1 MRGAW
6 LAGVTGRCRA
16 DDAGVTWGKRGKGR
30 GRGVQFAGRTEPD
43 PLSLLLAQG
52 IGDAQRVGIVGHSF
66 GGYSTLLGLTFQPE
80 LFKVGMPP
88 SLNPMPA
95 CMRNRRW

>member
-1 MRGAW
+1 MGKE
-6 LAGVTGRCRA
+6 GERA
-16 DDAGVTWGKRGKGR
+16 GKG
-30 GRGVQFAGRTEPD
+30 GQVQFAGRTEPD

-88 SLNPMPA
+88 SLKPMPA